1 MKQHAGLADQ
11 VTPCDESG
19 WMVVAGGYDIF
30 GQVNHRP
37 SGTEPPVDQLAQFS
51 LAQVMAPRV
60 GSERHGGIP
69 QSGEVVR
76 RLLDECDR
84 PVAVLLTRGYPGV
97 TSP

>member
-69 QSGEVVR
+69 QSGEVVC